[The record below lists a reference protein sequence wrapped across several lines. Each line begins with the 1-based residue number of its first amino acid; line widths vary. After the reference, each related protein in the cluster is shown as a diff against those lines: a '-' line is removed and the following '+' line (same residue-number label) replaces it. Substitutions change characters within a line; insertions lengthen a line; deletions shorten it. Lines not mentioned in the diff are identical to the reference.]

1 MKIDESQRQSLKI
14 YENLRKVKTIY
25 QYLWKSIEEVKSL
38 NYELFQE
45 IGLDENKINYVSRV
59 IYSTY
64 KKAQYMASSGAS
76 PQKAVSLDNEADEML
91 LKVLSPAELKKF
103 NSIKHKLK

>member
-1 MKIDESQRQSLKI
+1 MRKFLFSLI
-14 YENLRKVKTIY
+14 LLTFISSFSYGLNDY
-25 QYLWKSIEEVKSL
+25 KSIEEVKSL
-38 NYELFQE
+38 NYELFEE

-64 KKAQYMASSGAS
+64 KKAKYMASNGAS
-76 PQKAVSLDNEADEML
+76 NEKVVSLDKEADEML
-91 LKVLSPAELKKF
+91 LKVLSQAELKKF

>member
-1 MKIDESQRQSLKI
+1 MKKFLFSLI
-14 YENLRKVKTIY
+14 LLIFISSFSYGLNDY
-25 QYLWKSIEEVKSL
+25 KSIEEVKSL
-38 NYELFQE
+38 NYELLEE

-64 KKAQYMASSGAS
+64 KKAQYISSNGAS
-76 PQKAVSLDNEADEML
+76 PQKAVTLDKEADEML
-91 LKVLSPAELKKF
+91 LKVLSQSELKKF

>member
-1 MKIDESQRQSLKI
+1 MRKFLLSLI
-14 YENLRKVKTIY
+14 LLIFVSNSSYGSNDY
-25 QYLWKSIEEVKSL
+25 KSIEEVKSL
-38 NYELFQE
+38 NYELFEE

-64 KKAQYMASSGAS
+64 KKAQYMTSNGAS
-76 PQKAVSLDNEADEML
+76 PQKAVTLDKEADEML
-91 LKVLSPAELKKF
+91 LKVLSQSELKKF

>member
-1 MKIDESQRQSLKI
+1 MKKSLFSLI
-14 YENLRKVKTIY
+14 LLIFISSFSYGLNDY
-25 QYLWKSIEEVKSL
+25 KSIEEVKSL
-38 NYELFQE
+38 NYELFEE

-64 KKAQYMASSGAS
+64 KKAQHMTSSGAS
-76 PQKAVSLDNEADEML
+76 PQKAVSLDKEADEML
-91 LKVLSPAELKKF
+91 LKVLSQAELKKF

>member
-1 MKIDESQRQSLKI
+1 MRKFLFSLI
-14 YENLRKVKTIY
+14 ILIFVSNFSYSLNDY
-25 QYLWKSIEEVKSL
+25 KSIEEVKSL
-38 NYELFQE
+38 NYELFEE

-64 KKAQYMASSGAS
+64 KKAQYMGSNGAT
-76 PQKAVSLDNEADEML
+76 PQKAVTLDKEADEML
-91 LKVLSPAELKKF
+91 LKVLSQSELKKF

>member
-1 MKIDESQRQSLKI
+1 MRKFLLSLVLLI
-14 YENLRKVKTIY
+14 FISSFSYGLNDY
-25 QYLWKSIEEVKSL
+25 KSIEEVKSL
-38 NYELFQE
+38 NYELFEE

-64 KKAQYMASSGAS
+64 KKAQYMVSSGAS
-76 PQKAVSLDNEADEML
+76 PQKAVSLDKEADEML
-91 LKVLSPAELKKF
+91 LKVLSQAELKKF

>member
-1 MKIDESQRQSLKI
+1 MRKFLFSLI
-14 YENLRKVKTIY
+14 LLIFISSFSYGLNDY
-25 QYLWKSIEEVKSL
+25 KSIEEVKSL
-38 NYELFQE
+38 NYELFEE

-64 KKAQYMASSGAS
+64 KKAQYMTSNGAS
-76 PQKAVSLDNEADEML
+76 PQKAVTLDKEADEML
-91 LKVLSPAELKKF
+91 LKVLSQSELKKF

>member
-1 MKIDESQRQSLKI
+1 MKKFLFSLVLLI
-14 YENLRKVKTIY
+14 FISSFSYGLNDY
-25 QYLWKSIEEVKSL
+25 KSIEEVKSL
-38 NYELFQE
+38 NYELFEE

-59 IYSTY
+59 IYSAY

-76 PQKAVSLDNEADEML
+76 PQKAVFLDKEADEML
-91 LKVLSPAELKKF
+91 LKVLSQAELKKF

>member
-1 MKIDESQRQSLKI
+1 MKKFLFSLI
-14 YENLRKVKTIY
+14 LLIFISSFSYGLNDY
-25 QYLWKSIEEVKSL
+25 KSIEEVKSL
-38 NYELFQE
+38 NYELFEE

-64 KKAQYMASSGAS
+64 KKAQYMVSNGAS
-76 PQKAVSLDNEADEML
+76 PQKSVSLDKEADEML
-91 LKVLSPAELKKF
+91 LKVLSQAELKKF

>member
-1 MKIDESQRQSLKI
+1 MKKFLFSLI
-14 YENLRKVKTIY
+14 LLIFISSFSYSLNDY
-25 QYLWKSIEEVKSL
+25 KSIEEVKSL
-38 NYELFQE
+38 NYELFEE

-64 KKAQYMASSGAS
+64 KKAQYMSSNGAS
-76 PQKAVSLDNEADEML
+76 PQKAVTLDKEADEML
-91 LKVLSPAELKKF
+91 LKVLSQAELKKF

>member
-1 MKIDESQRQSLKI
+1 MKKFLFSLI
-14 YENLRKVKTIY
+14 LLIFISSFSYGLNDY
-25 QYLWKSIEEVKSL
+25 KSIEEVKSL
-38 NYELFQE
+38 NYELFEE

-64 KKAQYMASSGAS
+64 KKAQYMSSNGAS
-76 PQKAVSLDNEADEML
+76 PQKAVTLDTEADEML
-91 LKVLSPAELKKF
+91 LKVLSQAELKKF

>member
-1 MKIDESQRQSLKI
+1 MKKFLFSLVLLI
-14 YENLRKVKTIY
+14 FISSFSYGLNDY
-25 QYLWKSIEEVKSL
+25 KSIEEVKSL
-38 NYELFQE
+38 NYELFEE

-64 KKAQYMASSGAS
+64 KKAQYMSSNGAS
-76 PQKAVSLDNEADEML
+76 PQKAVTLDNEADEML
-91 LKVLSPAELKKF
+91 LKVLSQSELKKF

>member
-1 MKIDESQRQSLKI
+1 MKKFLFSLVLLI
-14 YENLRKVKTIY
+14 FISSFSYGLNDY
-25 QYLWKSIEEVKSL
+25 KSIEEVKSL
-38 NYELFQE
+38 NYELFEE

-64 KKAQYMASSGAS
+64 KKAQYMASNGAS
-76 PQKAVSLDNEADEML
+76 NEKVVSLDKETDEML
-91 LKVLSPAELKKF
+91 LKVLSQAELKKF

>member
-1 MKIDESQRQSLKI
+1 MKKLLFSLI
-14 YENLRKVKTIY
+14 LLIFISSFSYGLNDY
-25 QYLWKSIEEVKSL
+25 KSIEEVKSL
-38 NYELFQE
+38 NYELFEE

-64 KKAQYMASSGAS
+64 KKAQHMASSGAS
-76 PQKAVSLDNEADEML
+76 PQKAVSLDKEADEML
-91 LKVLSPAELKKF
+91 LKVLSQAELKKF

>member
-1 MKIDESQRQSLKI
+1 MKKFLFSLVLLI
-14 YENLRKVKTIY
+14 FISSFSYGLNDY
-25 QYLWKSIEEVKSL
+25 KSIEEVKSL
-38 NYELFQE
+38 NYELFEE

-64 KKAQYMASSGAS
+64 KKAQYMSSNGAS
-76 PQKAVSLDNEADEML
+76 PQKAVTLDKEADEML
-91 LKVLSPAELKKF
+91 LKVLSKAELKKF

>member
-1 MKIDESQRQSLKI
+1 MKKFLFSLVLLI
-14 YENLRKVKTIY
+14 FISSFSYGVNDY
-25 QYLWKSIEEVKSL
+25 KSIEEVKSL
-38 NYELFQE
+38 NYELFEE

-64 KKAQYMASSGAS
+64 KKAQYMSSNGAS
-76 PQKAVSLDNEADEML
+76 PQKAVSLDKEADEML
-91 LKVLSPAELKKF
+91 LKVLSQSELKKF

>member
-1 MKIDESQRQSLKI
+1 MRKFLFSLI
-14 YENLRKVKTIY
+14 LLIFISSFSYSLNDY
-25 QYLWKSIEEVKSL
+25 KSIEEVKSL
-38 NYELFQE
+38 NYELFEE

-64 KKAQYMASSGAS
+64 KKAQYMSSNGAS
-76 PQKAVSLDNEADEML
+76 PQKAVTLDKEADEML
-91 LKVLSPAELKKF
+91 LKVLSQAELKKF

>member
-1 MKIDESQRQSLKI
+1 MRKFLSSLI
-14 YENLRKVKTIY
+14 ILIFVSNFSYGLNDY
-25 QYLWKSIEEVKSL
+25 KSIEEVKSL
-38 NYELFQE
+38 NYELFEE

-64 KKAQYMASSGAS
+64 KKAQYMSSNGAS
-76 PQKAVSLDNEADEML
+76 PQKAVSLDKEADEML
-91 LKVLSPAELKKF
+91 LKVLSQAELKKF

>member
-1 MKIDESQRQSLKI
+1 MKKFFLSLTLLIFVSNFSFGSID
-14 YENLRKVKTIY
+14 Y
-25 QYLWKSIEEVKSL
+25 KSIEEVKSL
-38 NYELFQE
+38 NYELFEE

-76 PQKAVSLDNEADEML
+76 PQKAVSLDNEADEM
-91 LKVLSPAELKKF
+91 
-103 NSIKHKLK
+103 

>member
-1 MKIDESQRQSLKI
+1 MKKFLFSLVLLI
-14 YENLRKVKTIY
+14 FISSFSYGLNDY
-25 QYLWKSIEEVKSL
+25 KSIEEVKSL
-38 NYELFQE
+38 NYELFEE

-64 KKAQYMASSGAS
+64 KKAQYMTSNGAS
-76 PQKAVSLDNEADEML
+76 PQKAVTLDKEADEML
-91 LKVLSPAELKKF
+91 LKVLSQSELKKF

>member
-1 MKIDESQRQSLKI
+1 MKKFLFSLVLLI
-14 YENLRKVKTIY
+14 FISSFSYGLNDY
-25 QYLWKSIEEVKSL
+25 KSIEEVKSL
-38 NYELFQE
+38 NYELFEE

-64 KKAQYMASSGAS
+64 KKAQYMSSNGAS
-76 PQKAVSLDNEADEML
+76 PQKAISLDKEADEML
-91 LKVLSPAELKKF
+91 LKVLSHAELKKF

>member
-1 MKIDESQRQSLKI
+1 MKKFLFSLVLLI
-14 YENLRKVKTIY
+14 FISSFSYGLNDY
-25 QYLWKSIEEVKSL
+25 KSIEEVKSL
-38 NYELFQE
+38 NYELFEE

-64 KKAQYMASSGAS
+64 KKAQYMSSNGAS
-76 PQKAVSLDNEADEML
+76 PQKAITLDKEANEML
-91 LKVLSPAELKKF
+91 LRVLSQAELKKF